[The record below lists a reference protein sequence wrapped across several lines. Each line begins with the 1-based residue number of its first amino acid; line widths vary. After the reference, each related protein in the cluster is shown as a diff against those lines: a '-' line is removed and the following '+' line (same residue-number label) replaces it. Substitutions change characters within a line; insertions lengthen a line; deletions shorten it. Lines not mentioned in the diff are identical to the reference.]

1 MAPSLTDERYPRQP
15 ARAPPPVPQPP
26 PNQPSYKPCHQCHAN
41 TKTFICIQCNNLT
54 FCDICWSTWVLH
66 ADGAT
71 GWGGRP
77 HEKSDPHVITR
88 LRGILEPNTSDADHE
103 KSLELDDD
111 TTWFGVV
118 RDPSQQQVFQD
129 YGRFAALM
137 SESQSEESE
146 DRFPQ
151 LVSFIGQTGAGKST
165 LIKILIER
173 AQAESITKLPSPVT
187 SSANDRLATT
197 GDVHLYGEPS
207 SFHSTTPILFA
218 DCEGLNGGE
227 RIPRGLKHRTFSR
240 DDVSGIRPTLRPL
253 LHVESK
259 AKLKKSRYSSQRNI
273 LWASTPATKKR
284 EFSVTQLYPRL
295 LYTFSDVVVFVLRNP
310 RAFESTLLEQILGW
324 GAASMDKSVN
334 QPTLP
339 HAVIVLNATEDVDDK
354 EWDIK
359 MATEL
364 LMDDVRSAVR
374 QVPQVEEYA
383 RIWKQRG
390 RNISSTHDLLK
401 CYYASVSVVRV
412 PARGRYMLMDE
423 QIEKLFKLIRRKC
436 EASLLN
442 KKRLRMLATAEKLQI
457 YLQAAFDHFAQNLT
471 VPFDF
476 IKEALKHNPVP
487 RDLGGNILKL
497 ALFMQENS
505 PDQPH
510 CNAAH
515 VFTTMSPMLASCFH
529 LDSVRQ
535 NLLGTTDRLL
545 SDVYIEFCEYAI
557 KVFSDIYLPCEFE
570 NSRGKCCNRRL
581 GHSPKGHQNE
591 FGKII
596 APGSYQSSF
605 QRQQI
610 LEEWLASIRC
620 HLQDI
625 EAKFDEQTHQYSHL
639 SNATIAADMHLQE
652 INRFY
657 STIGGASN
665 FLSHETCLAC
675 LRELPEHALPCGHIL
690 CNPCVLAHG
699 KKISLTAIV
708 LEKCPLHYTET
719 FWEPPWQINVK
730 PPHAGVRILCLDGG
744 GFRGI
749 ISLLVLRHIEK
760 YLSPELPI
768 QSFFDLI
775 VGTSTGGIISLG
787 LGVNNWT
794 VDDCI
799 QTFRELCHRAFTPR
813 EMKGVPVLEQ
823 LAVIGH
829 GSMYKTKP
837 FEELLKE
844 KFDQNRP
851 LFGGSL
857 GEGPDEPGEMAT
869 KVAVTSTISVD
880 QHAVVISNYNR
891 PENPMFSTPYRFQRA
906 PQPDREMKVWEAA
919 RATAAAPPYFKPYEK
934 PETKEMYIDGALYH
948 NCPVWVAHHEKRLIW
963 GDVSGRLP
971 DLLVS
976 VGTGFHKHDS
986 TGDPAGRLSPHHK
999 QQAGKQSLIT
1009 QLYKT
1014 GSGRLGD
1021 ILNCNR
1027 IWESFLTENSQLHG
1041 RSIPDGE
1048 QRYIRINPDLGENV
1062 PRLDDVSMMEEVERK
1077 TSRYLKQNR
1086 ELVKETAHR
1095 LIAST
1100 FFFETDPSRIK
1111 HVGNGFRCQGRILCK
1126 FVDRSDDLKALGRFL
1141 QAQVSGSFEPYF
1153 TIQEQG
1159 YPSNE
1164 ITVLLSEDTINTMC
1178 VRGNFELDVIEF
1190 RANKE
1195 FSPIHM
1201 SLCLEDNSSSG
1212 SSNRSFPISGF
1223 PRELVDEHRKPG
1235 PPRPPVNS
1243 GLRRDSSGRRR
1254 FWNNRPMHNQG
1265 SIDEHGLDAL
1275 SNLTLSQRLT
1285 DLQSGSNMFNVSPSE
1300 TEQVYELEG

>member
-1 MAPSLTDERYPRQP
+1 MASSSIEFSTGDTYPRRP
-15 ARAPPPVPQPP
+15 VRPPPPP
-26 PNQPSYKPCHQCHAN
+26 PPPPLAQPSYKPCHECRVH
-41 TKTFICIQCNNLT
+41 TKTFICIQCNNLP
-54 FCDICWSTWVLH
+54 FCDTCWSTWVLH

-88 LRGILEPNTSDADHE
+88 LRGILEPTTSNVDHE

-118 RDPSQQQVFQD
+118 RDLSQQQVFQD

-137 SESQSEESE
+137 SESQSEETQ

-173 AQAESITKLPSPVT
+173 AQAESRIKLPSPVT
-187 SSANDRLATT
+187 SSANDRLPTT

-207 SFHSTTPILFA
+207 SFHSPIPMLFA

-227 RIPRGLKHRTFSR
+227 RIPRGLKHRTFNR
-240 DDVSGIRPTLRPL
+240 DDSSGIRPSLQPL
-253 LHVESK
+253 LQVDSK
-259 AKLKKSRYSSQRNI
+259 AKLKKSRYGSQRKI
-273 LWASTPATKKR
+273 LWASNPEMKKR

-295 LYTFSDVVVFVLRNP
+295 LYTFSDVVVFVIRNP
-310 RAFESTLLEQILGW
+310 RAFESTLLEQILRW
-324 GAASMDKSVN
+324 GAASIDKSVN

-354 EWDIK
+354 EWDIET
-359 MATEL
+359 ATQL
-364 LMDDVRSAVR
+364 LMDDVRYAIR

-383 RIWKQRG
+383 RIWRERG
-390 RNISSTHDLLK
+390 RLISSTHDLLK
-401 CYYASVSVVRV
+401 CYYASVSVARV

-423 QIEKLFKLIRRKC
+423 QVEKLFELIQLKC
-436 EASLLN
+436 KASLLN

-471 VPFDF
+471 DPFDF

-497 ALFMQENS
+497 ALLMQAKS
-505 PDQPH
+505 PDQAH
-510 CNAAH
+510 YKAAH
-515 VFTTMSPMLASCFH
+515 VFTAMSPMLASCFH

-535 NLLGTTDRLL
+535 NLLGTADRLL
-545 SDVYIEFCEYAI
+545 NNVYIEFCEYAI
-557 KVFSDIYLPCEFE
+557 KVFSDLYLPCEFE
-570 NSRGKCCNRRL
+570 NSRGKCCNRQL
-581 GHSPKGHQNE
+581 GHSPKGHQNQ
-591 FGKII
+591 FGRII

-605 QRQQI
+605 QPQQF
-610 LEEWLASIRC
+610 LEEWLASIRS
-620 HLQDI
+620 HLQKI
-625 EAKFDEQTHQYSHL
+625 ETRFNDQNNQCSHL
-639 SNATIAADMHLQE
+639 SNATIASDMHFQE

-657 STIGGASN
+657 CSIGGASK

-690 CNPCVLAHG
+690 CNPCMLAYG
-699 KKISLTAIV
+699 KKISPTTIF

-719 FWEPPWQINVK
+719 FWEPPWQIRVK

-749 ISLLVLRHIEK
+749 VSLLVLRHIER
-760 YLSPELPI
+760 YLGPELPL

-787 LGVNNWT
+787 LGVNNWK
-794 VDDCI
+794 VEDCI
-799 QTFRELCHRAFTPR
+799 RIFRELCHQAFTPR
-813 EMKGVPVLEQ
+813 ELKGVPVLEH
-823 LAVIGH
+823 LAVLNH

-837 FEELLKE
+837 FEELLRK

-857 GEGPDEPGEMAT
+857 VEEEMAT

-891 PENPMFSTPYRFQRA
+891 PESSTFGTPYRFQRA
-906 PQPDREMKVWEAA
+906 PDPDIEMKVWEAA
-919 RATAAAPPYFKPYEK
+919 RATTAAQPFFKPYEK
-934 PETKEMYIDGALYH
+934 PETKGMYLDGALYH

-963 GDVSGRLP
+963 GDDGGRLP

-976 VGTGFHKHDS
+976 VGTGCHKHGS
-986 TGDPAGRLSPHHK
+986 TGEPAERLSPPNRKHK
-999 QQAGKQSLIT
+999 TGKSSLLT
-1009 QLYKT
+1009 QLYQT

-1027 IWESFLTENSQLHG
+1027 IWESFLAENAQLHG
-1041 RSIPDGE
+1041 RSIPGGE
-1048 QRYIRINPDLGENV
+1048 QRYVRINPELGENV
-1062 PRLDDVSMMEEVERK
+1062 PRLDDVSMMDMVERK
-1077 TSRYLKQNR
+1077 VTRYLQQNTK
-1086 ELVKETAHR
+1086 LFKETAHR
-1095 LIAST
+1095 LIASN

-1111 HVGNGFRCQGRILCK
+1111 EVGNGFWCRGQLFHTFKIH
-1126 FVDRSDDLKALGRFL
+1126 
-1141 QAQVSGSFEPYF
+1141 
-1153 TIQEQG
+1153 
-1159 YPSNE
+1159 
-1164 ITVLLSEDTINTMC
+1164 LLTRYC
-1178 VRGNFELDVIEF
+1178 R
-1190 RANKE
+1190 
-1195 FSPIHM
+1195 PH
-1201 SLCLEDNSSSG
+1201 SL
-1212 SSNRSFPISGF
+1212 
-1223 PRELVDEHRKPG
+1223 
-1235 PPRPPVNS
+1235 
-1243 GLRRDSSGRRR
+1243 
-1254 FWNNRPMHNQG
+1254 
-1265 SIDEHGLDAL
+1265 
-1275 SNLTLSQRLT
+1275 
-1285 DLQSGSNMFNVSPSE
+1285 
-1300 TEQVYELEG
+1300 